1 MHKDALL
8 ALREF
13 LATEREK
20 SKLNMIK
27 NAFYFILKSL
37 FVLKKFKFL
46 SLAFG
51 HVKKWLD

>member
-20 SKLNMIK
+20 SKKNMIK
-27 NAFYFILKSL
+27 NAFYFILKPLCS
-37 FVLKKFKFL
+37 KFL

-51 HVKKWLD
+51 HVEKRLD